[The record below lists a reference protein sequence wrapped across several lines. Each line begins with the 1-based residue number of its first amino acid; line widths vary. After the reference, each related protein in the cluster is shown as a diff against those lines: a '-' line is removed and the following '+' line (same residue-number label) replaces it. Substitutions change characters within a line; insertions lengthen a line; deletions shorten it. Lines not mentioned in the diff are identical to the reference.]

1 MRRAATF
8 AMVASLPAVA
18 ISCSLFTSLDGLQN
32 GDDAS
37 AVADT
42 SIESSASDGFV
53 DAPKSPPDAGAAD
66 SGLALLSCNADGL
79 VAYWPMDEGSGL
91 TINDCHQNIIGLL
104 QGATEPTWG
113 HRADGGNVEFS
124 NPGNIQIGIESVLQL
139 GGPFTIDGWFRSDG
153 APSTGGYASLFWSF
167 DNDRGFEITHASDG
181 TLYAQVGVDDAGIRA
196 DFSQPP
202 YGTWQHLTAVFEPG
216 INLRVYVNGAIV
228 TSITKLETGDPLPNM
243 PATPNNESMYLGPLF
258 GATWSGGIDDLR
270 IFSRALTDDEIA
282 FLAAH

>member
-1 MRRAATF
+1 MRRATTF
-8 AMVASLPAVA
+8 AMIASLSAIA

-32 GDDAS
+32 GDDGGADAS
-37 AVADT
+37 L
-42 SIESSASDGFV
+42 ESSASDAAV
-53 DAPKSPPDAGAAD
+53 DSPTSPSDAGAVD

-79 VAYWPMDEGSGL
+79 IAYWPMDEGSGL
-91 TINDCHQNIIGLL
+91 TITDCHQGFVGLL

-113 HRADGGNVEFS
+113 TRADGGNVEFS
-124 NPGNIQIGIESVLQL
+124 GAGNISIGIETALQL

-153 APSTGGYASLFWSF
+153 APAGGFASMFWSF
-167 DNDRGFEITHASDG
+167 DNLAGFEVTHSFDG
-181 TLYAQVGVDDAGIRA
+181 TLYAQIGVDDAAIRA

-216 INLRVYVNGAIV
+216 INLRVYVNGVIMQTTTV
-228 TSITKLETGDPLPNM
+228 LENGDPLPNV
-243 PATPNNESMYLGPLF
+243 PATPNNESMYMGPLF
-258 GATWSGGIDDLR
+258 GSAWVGGVDDVR